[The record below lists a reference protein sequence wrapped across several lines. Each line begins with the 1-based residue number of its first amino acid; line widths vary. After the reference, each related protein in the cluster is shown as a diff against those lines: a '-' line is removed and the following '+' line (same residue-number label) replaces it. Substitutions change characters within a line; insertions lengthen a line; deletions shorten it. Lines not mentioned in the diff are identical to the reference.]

1 MKGQC
6 MAFFLA
12 GYETT
17 STALALLTYQLA
29 KNPRV
34 QEKLQAEL
42 DEHYPDKV
50 VITEKVNKTKFS
62 PCYMGNNVY

>member
-17 STALALLTYQLA
+17 STALALLVHQLA
-29 KNPRV
+29 KNPGV
-34 QEKLQAEL
+34 QKKLQKEL
-42 DEHYPDKV
+42 DEYYPDKV
-50 VITEKVNKTKFS
+50 CAT
-62 PCYMGNNVY
+62 